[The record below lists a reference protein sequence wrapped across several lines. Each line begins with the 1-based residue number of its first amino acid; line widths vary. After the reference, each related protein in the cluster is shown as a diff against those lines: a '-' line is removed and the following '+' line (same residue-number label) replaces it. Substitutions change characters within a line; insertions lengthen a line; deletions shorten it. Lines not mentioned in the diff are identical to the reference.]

1 MRTMIGTLLA
11 FSLAAAPAFYQDAQT
26 SMIAN
31 SINLMPMPS
40 AVHPSGGL
48 LNVSQSFTVGLMG
61 YTEPRL
67 DRAAQRFVRELSRQT
82 GIPIVNGIAPD
93 ASKATLILTT
103 DRASKPVQDLDED
116 ESYTLDV
123 TPSQATL
130 HAANP
135 LGTLHGLQTF
145 LQLVRVTAT
154 GFAAPAV
161 HVEDRPRFPWRGL
174 MFDVGRHFIPVD
186 VLERNIDGMAAVKLN
201 VFHWHLSENQGFRIE
216 TKSYPKLHQ
225 MGSDGLY
232 YTQAE
237 VREVIEYA
245 HDRGIRVVPEFDM
258 PGHATAWFVGYPEIA
273 SGTGPYKIERE
284 WGVFD
289 PAMDPTRESTYKFL
303 QKLLGELT
311 ALFPDRYFHIGGDE
325 VNGKE
330 WDANPEIQSFMRAH
344 GIKNNH
350 DLQQYFNSR
359 VQKIVTE
366 HHKIMVGWDE
376 VIAPGFPP
384 ETVIQ
389 SWRGQNSLAEAIQLG
404 YHGILSYGYYLD
416 MMSPASKHYLVDPMA
431 ENTALLNDEEKS
443 RIFGGEACMWS
454 EYVTAENIDSRIWP
468 RTAVIAERLWSP
480 QSTIDVASMYNRLT
494 AESIRLESIGLTHRA
509 SENRMLRR
517 IAGTDD
523 IAALRVL
530 ADVVE
535 PVKEY
540 DRENIG
546 MPGSITSPL
555 NRLIDAIPPE
565 SETAR
570 RFASQVDALIA
581 GKFQD
586 ATLEK
591 QIRAELAIWSLND
604 AQLRPLY
611 GTSYIVKE
619 VEPVSQNL
627 SALGQTG
634 LQALDYIDKGQ
645 PPPAD
650 WLAQNAQAIKQAEG
664 KKADLLLMIVPSIE
678 KLVNV
683 SATAASSKN

>member
-1 MRTMIGTLLA
+1 
-11 FSLAAAPAFYQDAQT
+11 
-26 SMIAN
+26 
-31 SINLMPMPS
+31 
-40 AVHPSGGL
+40 
-48 LNVSQSFTVGLMG
+48 
-61 YTEPRL
+61 
-67 DRAAQRFVRELSRQT
+67 
-82 GIPIVNGIAPD
+82 
-93 ASKATLILTT
+93 
-103 DRASKPVQDLDED
+103 
-116 ESYTLDV
+116 
-123 TPSQATL
+123 
-130 HAANP
+130 
-135 LGTLHGLQTF
+135 
-145 LQLVRVTAT
+145 
-154 GFAAPAV
+154 
-161 HVEDRPRFPWRGL
+161 
-174 MFDVGRHFIPVD
+174 
-186 VLERNIDGMAAVKLN
+186 
-201 VFHWHLSENQGFRIE
+201 
-216 TKSYPKLHQ
+216 
-225 MGSDGLY
+225 
-232 YTQAE
+232 
-237 VREVIEYA
+237 
-245 HDRGIRVVPEFDM
+245 
-258 PGHATAWFVGYPEIA
+258 
-273 SGTGPYKIERE
+273 
-284 WGVFD
+284 
-289 PAMDPTRESTYKFL
+289 
-303 QKLLGELT
+303 
-311 ALFPDRYFHIGGDE
+311 
-325 VNGKE
+325 
-330 WDANPEIQSFMRAH
+330 
-344 GIKNNH
+344 
-350 DLQQYFNSR
+350 
-359 VQKIVTE
+359 
-366 HHKIMVGWDE
+366 MVGWDE

-611 GTSYIVKE
+611 STSYIVKE